1 MIGILLHL
9 RNSETIG
16 RPRGFAYQVARND
29 LPQYVVPIPMLVRAA
44 IEPPRNT
51 GPIQMLVSGLFLT
64 PEHPMPWVAVL
75 AVPFLGFPSAT
86 LFPRRAVLSVI
97 A

>member
-1 MIGILLHL
+1 MARLMIRILLHL

-44 IEPPRNT
+44 IFT
-51 GPIQMLVSGLFLT
+51 A
-64 PEHPMPWVAVL
+64 AVC
-75 AVPFLGFPSAT
+75 GFDK
-86 LFPRRAVLSVI
+86 
-97 A
+97 